1 MGAVGRFFGSFVR
14 NVAQVGAATAAQERD
29 VSGIVISPKS
39 PVYNLD
45 DVRPDI
51 GWDELVGC
59 VVIHHA
65 KNRTLWSRIFHNS
78 KGERFW

>member
-1 MGAVGRFFGSFVR
+1 VGRKLARIMEKSIAGEPD
-14 NVAQVGAATAAQERD
+14 N
-29 VSGIVISPKS
+29 SGIVISPKS

-78 KGERFW
+78 KGEKFW